1 MDTQQVKKM
10 PKRSTAVSGS
20 LAYYNLLAGI
30 NFVRTP
36 VPMTHLSVQANQAAT
51 TKSSENGS
59 TESVNN

>member
-1 MDTQQVKKM
+1 M

-36 VPMTHLSVQANQAAT
+36 VPMTNLSVQANKVGT
-51 TKSSENGS
+51 TKSSMNGN
-59 TESVNN
+59 TETVNN